1 MMRRFNRARGG
12 ALRGDAGVGTLEYIG
27 IITLAAVLITALLLS
42 VTSLRARE
50 HVAAAACAIA
60 EAFGQGGGC
69 GTGPDENRDPEDYIP
84 PEECV
89 VSSNGQDDSSSV
101 TVVVTVEGG
110 ERWVIE
116 QLGDGTY
123 RLTRAREGGIGIG
136 VGVGFDVSVT
146 NDNETYG
153 VGATADASAA
163 IVVGGGESYIAKT
176 PEEAQRILDHKR
188 NDETKDLWFGDD
200 NPLRDGADWV
210 NEHLGGSNEYEQLDP
225 DEWFLEAGIEGEASA
240 GATAL
245 VATADAE
252 ATLEAYL
259 GRTSRKDGTS
269 TDYLRASMGISGG
282 LEGHAVTASGYDIYK
297 QFTLDGEA
305 AAVMEV
311 DRDED
316 GNPVAF
322 RIRSV
327 TSWNPVGDES
337 YSGAGGIDGDPSYTE
352 RVVEIPLET
361 AADRELATR
370 VMHAAGVPY
379 YPGITDSVDVPQAL
393 LDKLDP
399 AGLGEELGGVAAN
412 RGFIYEQ
419 TYTTSSN
426 EDAVNAQG
434 KVGVELGLN
443 VASIESTRS
452 TTGYRYYDGTG
463 FVDRPECVV

>member
-1 MMRRFNRARGG
+1 MMRRFNRARERG
-12 ALRGDAGVGTLEYIG
+12 LRGDTGVGTLEYIG
-27 IITLAAVLITALLLS
+27 IITIAAVL
-42 VTSLRARE
+42 
-50 HVAAAACAIA
+50 VAAVVLSLNSMQVRQTTEAAVCRIS
-60 EAFGQGGGC
+60 EALGLGGEC
-69 GTGPDENRDPEDYIP
+69 GTGPDEDRDPEDYIP

-89 VSSNGQDDSSSV
+89 VSSNGQDDSSSL

-110 ERWVIE
+110 ERWVVE
-116 QLGDGTY
+116 KLGDGTY
-123 RLTRAREGGIGIG
+123 RLTRARDGGVGIGA
-136 VGVGFDVSVT
+136 GVGFDVSVT

-153 VGATADASAA
+153 VGATASASAA
-163 IVVGGGESYIAKT
+163 VVVGGGESYIAQT

-188 NDETKDLWFGDD
+188 NDETKDLWFGDG

-210 NEHLGGSNEYEQLDP
+210 NEQFGGSNEYEQLDP
-225 DEWFLEAGIEGEASA
+225 DEWFLEAGVEGDASA
-240 GATAL
+240 GVTAL
-245 VATADAE
+245 VATADAQ
-252 ATLEAYL
+252 ATLDAYV

-282 LEGHAVTASGYDIYK
+282 LEGHAVTGSGYDIYK

-305 AAVMEV
+305 AAIMEV

-316 GNPVAF
+316 GTPVAF

-337 YSGAGGIDGDPSYTE
+337 YSGSGGIDGDPSYTE
-352 RVVEIPLET
+352 RVVEIPLESD
-361 AADRELATR
+361 ADRRLATR

-379 YPGITDSVDVPQAL
+379 YPGITDTVDVAQAL
-393 LDKLDP
+393 LDKVDP
-399 AGLGEELGGVAAN
+399 AGLGQELGGVAAN

-419 TYTTSSN
+419 TYTTSTN
-426 EDAVNAQG
+426 EDAVNAEG

-443 VASIESTRS
+443 VASIESSRA